1 MLVSTRGRYALR
13 FMIELAE
20 RGLKE
25 FVPLKDISEKQGIS
39 LKYLESI
46 ASDLTKAELIVGVSG
61 RLGGYKIN
69 VDPKECSVKQVLA
82 VTEGDVAPVSCL
94 KNDAPACS
102 RAENCRTL
110 PLWEKLH
117 VLISDFFSDVTLSS
131 LCQNT

>member
-20 RGLKE
+20 RGSKE
-25 FVPLKDISEKQGIS
+25 FVPLKDISARQGIS

-46 ASDLTKAELIVGVSG
+46 ASDLTKAGLIVGVSG

-69 VDPKECSVKQVLA
+69 VDPNACSVKQVLA

-94 KNDAPACS
+94 KSGVSACS

-110 PLWEKLH
+110 PLWKKLH
-117 VLISDFFSDVTLSS
+117 GLIDDFFSDVTLSS
-131 LCQNT
+131 LYQKP